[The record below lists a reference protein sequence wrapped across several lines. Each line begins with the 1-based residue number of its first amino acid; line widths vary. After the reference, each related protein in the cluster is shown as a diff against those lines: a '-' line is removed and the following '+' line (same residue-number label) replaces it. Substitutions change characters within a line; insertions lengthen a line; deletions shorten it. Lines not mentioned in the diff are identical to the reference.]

1 MGTICKQLTTSDESA
16 TTSYTL
22 PAQPPTIP
30 LRPAKPRAPTPEN
43 DIEVIEAVDAAAIA
57 GTKRSAPSDQ
67 VDLDA
72 EVEAEASKK
81 RKLENGD
88 DLSAPASTKKAKKEV
103 DEVSDDG
110 FEIL

>member
-1 MGTICKQLTTSDESA
+1 VLGTICKQLTTSDESA

-30 LRPAKPRAPTPEN
+30 LRPAKPRASTPEN
-43 DIEVIEAVDAAAIA
+43 DIEAIEAVDVAAIA
-57 GTKRSAPSDQ
+57 GNKRSAPSDQ
-67 VDLDA
+67 VDAD
-72 EVEAEASKK
+72 VEAEASKK